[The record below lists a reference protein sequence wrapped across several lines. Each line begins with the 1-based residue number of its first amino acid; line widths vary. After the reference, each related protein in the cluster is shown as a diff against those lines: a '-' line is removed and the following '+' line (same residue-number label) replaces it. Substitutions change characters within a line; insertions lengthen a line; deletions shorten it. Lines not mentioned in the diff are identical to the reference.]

1 MAMVYPISPPSQT
14 PCLISECLRLMIITG
29 SITVAT
35 AVLYWFFFPDSP
47 TNAWFL
53 TPEERT
59 KAVLR
64 TKENQTG
71 VENKTFKKEQMIE
84 ALKDPKTWSF
94 ALYAALSNIP
104 NSLLNQRT
112 IIVTSFGWTP
122 LQTTLLGCVDGVI
135 EIITIFVGV
144 QVRETHVRR
153 YTFKLTVFKLAARIP
168 NSRAHIISLCLV
180 PSILGCLLVTLL
192 PWRNKIGLLCAMWT
206 IDISFSGFVIILS
219 WVTSTTAGHTKR
231 ITTNSILLIA
241 YCVGNAL
248 GPLMW
253 QAKYAPRNY
262 VPWGVIGAC
271 FFICGTIPPVLRWIL
286 ARENALRDKE
296 EYDSTYDNVY
306 AEQLT
311 PEGKKVEVRVPK
323 VRAPIPPHTFCGQ
336 SDLLSAHR
344 NIWTLRIDRTETSA
358 MSSDLSIL
366 TSLWPRSYLIRPQD
380 V

>member
-1 MAMVYPISPPSQT
+1 
-14 PCLISECLRLMIITG
+14 MIITG
-29 SITVAT
+29 SITVVT

-53 TPEERT
+53 TPEERV

-84 ALKDPKTWSF
+84 ALKDPKTWLF
-94 ALYAALSNIP
+94 ALYAALIDVP

-144 QVRETHVRR
+144 QVRETDDRR

-168 NSRAHIISLCLV
+168 NSRAYIVTLCVV
-180 PSILGCLLVTLL
+180 PSVIGCLLVTLL
-192 PWRNKIGLLCAMWT
+192 PWRNKVGLLCALWT
-206 IDISFSGFVIILS
+206 IDICFSGFVIILS

-231 ITTNSILLIA
+231 ITTNAILLIA
-241 YCVGNAL
+241 YCVGNAV

-262 VPWGVIGAC
+262 VPWGVIGGC
-271 FFICGTIPPVLRWIL
+271 FFVCGTIPPVLRWIL

-296 EYDSTYDNVY
+296 GHDSTYDDVY
-306 AEQLT
+306 TDQLT

-323 VRAPIPPHTFCGQ
+323 VRPPIPLH
-336 SDLLSAHR
+336 
-344 NIWTLRIDRTETSA
+344 LR
-358 MSSDLSIL
+358 
-366 TSLWPRSYLIRPQD
+366 RPI
-380 V
+380 